1 MKMIQGHIR
10 QQRRQR
16 KLEGKLRYKYRG
28 LPCNVRPHHEM
39 FYVAGRDGIAGGILE
54 WCVDQHDAED
64 RLRIMRSFPQFTNL
78 RVGNNVEDDI
88 RYAENLFN
96 EMNINPNNIPREK
109 FRRAIMSCL
118 QVQRNIRAWK
128 PIRANQFEVTE
139 KTIQQD
145 RLIAAQNIEQIKAW
159 RGIMR
164 KIRRAYYAPE
174 NTARETLQDR
184 EARRQ
189 RNLAYRR
196 GQ

>member
-1 MKMIQGHIR
+1 MIQGHIR
-10 QQRRQR
+10 SQRRQR

-39 FYVAGRDGIAGGILE
+39 FYVAGRDGNAGGILE

-64 RLRIMRSFPQFTNL
+64 RLRIMRGFPQFMNL
-78 RVGNNVEDDI
+78 RVGNNAEDDI
-88 RYAENLFN
+88 RYAQNLHN

-109 FRRAIMSCL
+109 FRRAIFSCI

-128 PIRANQFEVTE
+128 PMRATQEVTE
-139 KTIQQD
+139 HTQRID
-145 RLIAAQNIEQIKAW
+145 RQIAAQNVEQIKAW

-174 NTARETLQDR
+174 NTGRETLEAR

-189 RNLAYRR
+189 ANLTYRR
-196 GQ
+196 SK